1 MTTMQKVLL
10 VTGGSR
16 GIGAAICRLGAKAG
30 YRVAVNYASNKAAG
44 DALVAEIRAGGG
56 DAVAVR
62 GDVGKETD
70 IVAMF
75 GAVDRAF
82 GRLDAFVNNAG
93 IVDVKARVDEM
104 DVSRLERM
112 MRINVVGSFL
122 CAREAVKRM
131 STRHGGSGGAIVNI
145 SSAAATL
152 GSPGEYVD
160 YAASKGAIDT
170 FTIGLAREVALEG
183 IRVNAVRPGI
193 IDTEIHASGG
203 QPDRIERFRDLLP
216 MKRAGTA
223 DEVAGAVLY
232 LLSDAA
238 SYTTGA
244 ILNVSGGR

>member
-1 MTTMQKVLL
+1 
-10 VTGGSR
+10 
-16 GIGAAICRLGAKAG
+16 
-30 YRVAVNYASNKAAG
+30 
-44 DALVAEIRAGGG
+44 

-152 GSPGEYVD
+152 G
-160 YAASKGAIDT
+160 
-170 FTIGLAREVALEG
+170 
-183 IRVNAVRPGI
+183 
-193 IDTEIHASGG
+193 
-203 QPDRIERFRDLLP
+203 
-216 MKRAGTA
+216 
-223 DEVAGAVLY
+223 
-232 LLSDAA
+232 
-238 SYTTGA
+238 
-244 ILNVSGGR
+244 